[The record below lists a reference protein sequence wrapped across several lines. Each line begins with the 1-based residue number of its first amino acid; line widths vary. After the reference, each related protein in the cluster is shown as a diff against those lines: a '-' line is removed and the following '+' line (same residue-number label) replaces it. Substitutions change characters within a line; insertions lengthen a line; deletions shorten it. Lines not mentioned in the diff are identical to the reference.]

1 MPIDVAPVLACFYW
15 LVNRTLS
22 ARRVVPQSGL
32 SSLSTPGAVAVIDE
46 WPLSSFRS
54 SSVFERLE
62 QTLGLR
68 VTQKA
73 GEDFPPLSG

>member
-1 MPIDVAPVLACFYW
+1 MSEFDP
-15 LVNRTLS
+15 
-22 ARRVVPQSGL
+22 
-32 SSLSTPGAVAVIDE
+32 VAVIDE

-54 SSVFERLE
+54 VFERLD

-73 GEDFPPLSG
+73 GEDFQPLSG